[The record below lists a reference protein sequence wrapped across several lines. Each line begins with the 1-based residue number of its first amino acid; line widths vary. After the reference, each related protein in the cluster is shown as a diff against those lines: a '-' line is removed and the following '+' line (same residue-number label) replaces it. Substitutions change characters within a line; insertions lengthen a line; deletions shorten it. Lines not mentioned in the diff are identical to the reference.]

1 MEYTELPVHRHR
13 DLIVRALRDN
23 QVIVLESPTGS
34 GKTTQLPVI
43 LYESGFA
50 GDGVIGVTQPRRI
63 AALSVS
69 EYIARQLNTKLGHLV
84 GYKMRF
90 ADVTDAL
97 TKIKI
102 MTDGIL
108 LQEMKTDPRLSGYS
122 CLIVDEAHERSLN
135 IDFILGLLKRIIEER
150 REFKVIIS
158 SATINAGVFS
168 AYFGDC
174 PIVRLEVE
182 TYPVTLV
189 YDPPPKVSS
198 SEAASDLI
206 LEKIKKITGR
216 FIGERRKGDILIF
229 LPGEKMIKDCMT
241 RLAGAP
247 FGRKLHLVPL
257 YGRLGK
263 DEQERVFEKA
273 PWSKTKTVIATNIA
287 ETSVTIDG
295 VSAVIDSGLAK
306 LNYYNPRTFTSSL
319 IETPVSKAS
328 ANQRKGRAGRTCEGS
343 CYRLYS
349 RKDFE
354 GRELFT
360 REEIYRTDLSEVV
373 LQMAELGIT
382 AFEEF
387 DFISPPSYE
396 GLVSAVETLKLL
408 DALESDNTLSRTGR
422 MMCQFPLSPRQSRI
436 IVEAILKYPRVTEET
451 IIAAA
456 FLSTQNPYLLPPG
469 EETDARRAHHS
480 FRDDKGDFL
489 SYLKLY
495 RSYKDAIEGKS
506 LLARSKFCEKYYID
520 ERVMSEIDSI
530 VGQLELIVSKMGAAI
545 LGGGP
550 VEDYLCAVARG
561 LIQFVCVREGREIYR
576 SLTADHILI
585 HPGSAMFRTDPQY
598 IVAGEIIRTARMY
611 ASSVSPL
618 SKQLLERIDSR
629 LPERLGSGKLKGR
642 PKGKQAEDV
651 EAGADGGQEAGEE
664 AGGKQAVSRDR
675 KAEKP
680 VRDWTDNIKIGE
692 EVFEVRTIKG
702 KKLAFL
708 PWTRLSKVLSEQGGT
723 IYKGLKGVI
732 TLEDANGEQRALLAG
747 EKLSLI
753 LEIAP
758 TLDIDGALT
767 LALPEKKTFNVQ
779 TEMPEILKLLPLVL
793 RPAVWKAQKKELGFV
808 ALSANDAGR
817 YRVSVTRGFHTALN
831 VSLASLETL
840 IDELGD
846 ETGLEQK
853 NIVNTAYR
861 RLSDYIGR

>member
-1 MEYTELPVHRHR
+1 MEYTELPVHKNRG
-13 DLIVRALRDN
+13 LIVKALQDN

-50 GDGVIGVTQPRRI
+50 AKGMIGVTQPRRI

-69 EYIARQLNTKLGHLV
+69 EYIARQLKTKLGKLV

-90 ADVTDAL
+90 ADVTDAS

-108 LQEMKTDPRLSGYS
+108 LQEMKADPWLSKYD
-122 CLIVDEAHERSLN
+122 CLVVDEAHERSLN
-135 IDFILGLLKRIIEER
+135 IDFILGLVKRILEAR
-150 REFKVIIS
+150 PAFKLIIS
-158 SATINAGVFS
+158 SATINAEVFS

-174 PIVRLEVE
+174 PIVRLDVE
-182 TYPVTLV
+182 SYPVTLV
-189 YDPPPKVSS
+189 YDPPPQVSS
-198 SEAASDLI
+198 SEAASELL
-206 LEKIKKITGR
+206 LEKIKSIVGR
-216 FIGERRKGDILIF
+216 FIDEKRRGDILIF
-229 LPGEKMIKDCMT
+229 LPGEKMIKDCMEH
-241 RLAGAP
+241 LFASP
-247 FGRKLHLVPL
+247 FGRKLHIIPL

-263 DEQERVFEKA
+263 EEQERVFEKA
-273 PWSKTKTVIATNIA
+273 PWSKTKVVIATNIA

-295 VSAVIDSGLAK
+295 ITAVIDSGLAK
-306 LNYYNPRTFTSSL
+306 HNFYNPRTFTSSL
-319 IETPVSKAS
+319 IEGPVSKAS
-328 ANQRKGRAGRTCEGS
+328 ANQRKGRAGRTGEGS
-343 CYRLYS
+343 CYRLYT
-349 RKDFE
+349 RRDFE

-360 REEIYRTDLSEVV
+360 TEEIYRTDLSEVV
-373 LQMAELGIT
+373 LQMADLGIT
-382 AFEEF
+382 EFQEF
-387 DFISPPSYE
+387 DFISPPSYD
-396 GLVSAVETLKLL
+396 GLISAVDTLKLL
-408 DALESDNTLSRTGR
+408 DALESDNTLSKIGR

-436 IVEAILKYPRVTEET
+436 IVEAILKYPDVTEET

-456 FLSTQNPYLLPPG
+456 FLSTQSPYLLPPG

-495 RSYKDAIEGKS
+495 RAYKDAIEGKS

-520 ERVMSEIDSI
+520 ERVMAEIDSI
-530 VGQLELIVSKMGAAI
+530 IEQLELIVSHLGAAI
-545 LGGGP
+545 LSGGP

-585 HPGSAMFRTDPQY
+585 HPGSAMFKTDPQY

-618 SKQLLERIDSR
+618 SKQLLEKIDSR
-629 LPERLGSGKLKGR
+629 LLEQLGTGRIKGKSKEKAGR
-642 PKGKQAEDV
+642 EAHAAAGAETGDTGKQA
-651 EAGADGGQEAGEE
+651 AASQR
-664 AGGKQAVSRDR
+664 GKKSQKS
-675 KAEKP
+675 
-680 VRDWTDNIKIGE
+680 VRDWTNNIKIGD
-692 EVFEVRTIKG
+692 EVFEIQTVKG
-702 KKLAFL
+702 KKLVQL
-708 PWTRLSKVLSEQGGT
+708 PWERLSKVLSEQGGT

-732 TLEDANGEQRALLAG
+732 TLEDKAGGGQKTLLDG

-753 LEIAP
+753 LQIAP
-758 TLDIDGALT
+758 TLDIEGALN
-767 LALPEKKTFNVQ
+767 LKLPEKKTFNAQ
-779 TEMPEILKLLPLVL
+779 KELPELLKMLPLVL
-793 RPAVWKAQKKELGFV
+793 RPAVWKPLKKELGFV
-808 ALSANDAGR
+808 SLSANEAGR
-817 YRVSVTRGFHTALN
+817 YRISVTRGFHTALN

-853 NIVNTAYR
+853 QVVNTAYR
-861 RLSDYIGR
+861 RLSDYIGE